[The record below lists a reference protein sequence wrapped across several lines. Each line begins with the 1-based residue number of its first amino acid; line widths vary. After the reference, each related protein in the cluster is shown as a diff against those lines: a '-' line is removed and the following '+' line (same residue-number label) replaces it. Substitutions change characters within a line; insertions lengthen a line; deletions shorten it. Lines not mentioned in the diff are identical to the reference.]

1 MLHRTLAR
9 HALLSAAALTLFGAL
24 STAATAQETN
34 PMVPVGFA
42 HDSGVAQNDGN
53 VEEVVISFP
62 VVVAGVDSMQLE
74 FSEVQLAGS
83 IAADTNSYLR
93 ITSLKDGYYQTMN
106 ARHVEQWQNKS
117 AYFNGNEVLV
127 EVLAMPGTGPNR
139 VVIDSLLVGMS
150 TGIQESQ
157 CGPTDDRVPS
167 SDPRV
172 CRLMPVACTAWMIND
187 CGKCFLSA
195 GHCGGGGGS
204 SVQFNVPFSTS
215 SGSLQFPPPSDQYA
229 VDGAS
234 YQFQNGTDDWQ
245 YFGVFPNST
254 TGLTP
259 FQTMGA
265 AFALA
270 NPPSPSGN
278 NIRITGH
285 GTDSTPNP
293 TYNQVQQTH
302 VGPLV
307 SVGTNVHY
315 QTDTT
320 GGSSGSPVIWEE
332 QDVAVGVHTNGG
344 CSSGSNNGTPITATA
359 LQAALNN
366 PKGVCK
372 LGDGFL
378 DLGGEKKE
386 GPFGRFPK
394 LDACGELSPGG
405 NVDIDLKVAIGPSAV
420 GLNMSAILFIG
431 FSELSA
437 PFQGGVMVPNP
448 DLSITFPVDTSV
460 AQSVFINL
468 DVIWPAGIVP
478 GTQFYMQYWLPFD
491 DGGSVSGSLAS
502 NAFELTAP

>member
-1 MLHRTLAR
+1 MLQRTLAR
-9 HALLSAAALTLFGAL
+9 HALLSAAALTLFGTL

-34 PMVPVGFA
+34 PMVAVDFA
-42 HDSGVAQNDGN
+42 HDTGVALNEGD

-62 VVVAGVDSMQLE
+62 VVVPGVDSMQIH

-83 IAADTNSYLR
+83 IAADTDSYLR

-106 ARHVEQWQNKS
+106 ARHVEQWQNQS

-127 EVLAMPGTGPNR
+127 EVLALPGTGPNR

-172 CRLMPVACTAWMIND
+172 SRLMPVACTSWMIND

-204 SVQFNVPFSTS
+204 SVQFNVPWSTAG
-215 SGSLQFPPPSDQYA
+215 GSLQFPPPSDQYA

-234 YQFQNGTDDWQ
+234 HQFENSNDDWQ

-270 NPPSPSGN
+270 PPPSPSGN

-285 GTDSTPNP
+285 GTDSTPDS
-293 TYNQVQQTH
+293 TYNQIQQTH

-307 SVGTNVHY
+307 SVGTNVNY

-344 CSSGSNNGTPITATA
+344 CSSGSNNGTPITATK
-359 LQAALNN
+359 LQQALNN
-366 PKGVCK
+366 PLGVCK
-372 LGDGFL
+372 LGDGFV
-378 DLGGEKKE
+378 DLGQEKKE
-386 GPFGRFPK
+386 PPFNRFPV
-394 LDACGELSPGG
+394 LTACGDLSAGS
-405 NVDIDLKVAIGPSAV
+405 NVDIDLKVAIAPSSV

-431 FSELSA
+431 LSELSA

-448 DLSITFPVDTSV
+448 DFSITFPIDTSV
-460 AQSVFINL
+460 SQSVFVNV
-468 DVIWPAGIVP
+468 DATWPAGIP
-478 GTQFYMQYWLPFD
+478 SGSQFYIQYWIPFD
-491 DGGSVSGSLAS
+491 DGGTVSGSLAS
-502 NAFELTAP
+502 NAMELTAP